1 MDIADQNQWMVL
13 GRTLGSLILVVGLIL
28 TLAWL
33 AQKYFQPEK
42 WAKTF
47 GSKIRIVQSLPLG
60 NKSKLLLIDVHGKR
74 LLLGQSAQGIS
85 LVSEIEKVEDESSVS
100 SLDLAS
106 CSQDFSDKEN
116 IRVS

>member
-1 MDIADQNQWMVL
+1 MIFV
-13 GRTLGSLILVVGLIL
+13 IGLIL
-28 TLAWL
+28 GLAWL
-33 AQKYFQPEK
+33 AKKYFQPEK

-85 LVSEIEKVEDESSVS
+85 LVSEIENVEDEPSVS
-100 SLDLAS
+100 NLDSTAH
-106 CSQDFSDKEN
+106 SQAFSDKESM
-116 IRVS
+116 RVS